1 MAWLSTILLFILLKK
16 YKLSL
21 KTIMFLSVI
30 ISTWLVWLL
39 SQLVIADISIN
50 LRPVQEHKLHCQ
62 TASGEN
68 HASFRVKVP
77 TKQLA
82 DQILPA
88 LCKNSVVRRQFGH
101 VEVFWGGSLAEQ
113 IEFFGKGI
121 ADLILSKDSIMQA
134 LHADATH
141 NYTPIIGYSSYS
153 AFFISN
159 KEKPKLEKA
168 YFLDKRIGLLDYPT
182 SRSGHILPKKAF
194 KSLDL
199 DINSLNITYVSSHK
213 VLREKLSNNEVD
225 IIASYWNDKIDEQYF
240 SHNYITPIGEN
251 ITGSRWYLKLTEH
264 NTDLACAVQ
273 SITKQIAQSVGS
285 AYFDSLEEFWQCD
298 ISPYKFLGEKR

>member
-1 MAWLSTILLFILLKK
+1 MARLSINLLFVLLKK

-21 KTIMFLSVI
+21 RTIIYLSVI
-30 ISTWLVWLL
+30 ASTWLVWVL
-39 SQLVIADISIN
+39 SQLVIADTHIHLS
-50 LRPVQEHKLHCQ
+50 PVQKHKFQCQ
-62 TASGEN
+62 TASSEN
-68 HASFRVKVP
+68 HAVFRVKVP

-82 DQILPA
+82 EQILSA
-88 LCKNSVVRRQFGH
+88 LCKNSVVKRQFGH

-134 LHADATH
+134 LRADATH

-194 KSLDL
+194 KQLDL
-199 DINSLNITYVSSHK
+199 DIKNLDITYVSSHTT
-213 VLREKLSNNEVD
+213 LRDKLSNNEVD
-225 IIASYWNDKIDEQYF
+225 IIASYWNEQTDDDKF
-240 SHNYITPIGEN
+240 SYNYTTPIGDN
-251 ITGSRWYLKLTEH
+251 ITGSRWYLKLTEN

-273 SITKQIAQSVGS
+273 KITKKIAQSVGS
-285 AYFDSLEEFWQCD
+285 AYFESLEEFWQCEN
-298 ISPYKFLGEKR
+298 SPYKFIGEKK

>member
-1 MAWLSTILLFILLKK
+1 MVKLSINLLFVLLKK

-21 KTIMFLSVI
+21 KTILFLSVI
-30 ISTWLVWLL
+30 ASTWLVWLL
-39 SQLVIADISIN
+39 SQLVITDTSIH
-50 LRPVQEHKLHCQ
+50 LVPIQQHKFHCQ
-62 TASGEN
+62 TASSEN
-68 HASFRVKVP
+68 QAVFRVKVP
-77 TKQLA
+77 TKKLA
-82 DQILPA
+82 KQILPA
-88 LCKNSVVRRQFGH
+88 LCQNSVLKRQYGH

-134 LHADATH
+134 LRADATH

-194 KSLDL
+194 KQLDL
-199 DINSLNITYVSSHK
+199 DIKHLNITYVSSHTA
-213 VLREKLSNNEVD
+213 LREKLANNEVD
-225 IIASYWNDKIDEQYF
+225 IIASYWNDKTDDEKF
-240 SHNYITPIGEN
+240 SHNYIIPIGDN
-251 ITGSRWYLKLTEH
+251 ITGSRWYLKLTEN

-273 SITKQIAQSVGS
+273 TITTQIAQSVGS
-285 AYFDSLEEFWQCD
+285 AYFESLEKFWQCD
-298 ISPYKFLGEKR
+298 LSPYKFIGEK

>member
-1 MAWLSTILLFILLKK
+1 MLKK

-21 KTIMFLSVI
+21 KTILFSSLIV
-30 ISTWLVWLL
+30 STWLAWLL
-39 SQLVIADISIN
+39 SQAVVSSSHLV
-50 LRPVQEHKLHCQ
+50 LQPVQNHKYECE
-62 TASGEN
+62 TTSSEN
-68 HASFRVKVP
+68 RAVFRVKVP
-77 TKQLA
+77 TDYLAKQV
-82 DQILPA
+82 LPA
-88 LCKNSVVRRQFGH
+88 LCQNDVIKRQYGH

-121 ADLILSKDSIMQA
+121 ADLILSKDSILQA
-134 LHADATH
+134 LRADATH
-141 NYTPIIGYSSYS
+141 NYMPIIGYSSYS

-168 YFLDKRIGLLDYPT
+168 YFLDKKIGLLDYPT

-199 DINSLNITYVSSHK
+199 DIANLDIVYVSSHSA
-213 VLREKLSNNEVD
+213 LREKLANNEVD
-225 IIASYWNDKIDEQYF
+225 IIASYWNDKKDETLF

-251 ITGSRWYLKLTEH
+251 ITGSRWYLKLSEE

-273 SITKQIAQSVGS
+273 SVTKEIAQSEGT
-285 AYFDSLEEFWQCD
+285 AYFDSLHEFWQCNS
-298 ISPYKFLGEKR
+298 IPNKFIGEN

>member
-1 MAWLSTILLFILLKK
+1 
-16 YKLSL
+16 
-21 KTIMFLSVI
+21 MFLSVI
-30 ISTWLVWLL
+30 TSTWLVWLL
-39 SQLVIADISIN
+39 SQLVITDTSIH
-50 LRPVQEHKLHCQ
+50 LVPIQQHKFQCQ
-62 TASGEN
+62 TSSSEN
-68 HASFRVKVP
+68 QAVFRVKVP

-82 DQILPA
+82 EQILPA
-88 LCKNSVVRRQFGH
+88 LCQNSVLKRQFGH

-134 LHADATH
+134 LRADATH

-168 YFLDKRIGLLDYPT
+168 YFLDKRIGLLDHPT

-194 KSLDL
+194 KQLDL
-199 DINSLNITYVSSHK
+199 DIKNLDITYVSSHTA
-213 VLREKLSNNEVD
+213 LREKLANNEVD
-225 IIASYWNDKIDEQYF
+225 IIASYWNDKTDDEKF
-240 SHNYITPIGEN
+240 SHNYIIPIGDN
-251 ITGSRWYLKLTEH
+251 ITGSRWYLKLTEN

-273 SITKQIAQSVGS
+273 TITTQIAQSVGS
-285 AYFDSLEEFWQCD
+285 AYFESLEKFWQCD
-298 ISPYKFLGEKR
+298 LSPYKFIGEK